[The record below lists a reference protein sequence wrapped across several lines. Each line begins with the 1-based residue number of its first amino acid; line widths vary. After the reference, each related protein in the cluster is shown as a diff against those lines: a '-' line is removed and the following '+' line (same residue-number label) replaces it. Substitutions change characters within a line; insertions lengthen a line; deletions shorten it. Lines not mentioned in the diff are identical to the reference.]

1 MNLIKRL
8 KNIRPGHIRG
18 AVCICL
24 IVAVACCALF
34 NKDSVISY
42 AFDGAS
48 ADAGYKYIAGERDAE
63 VVDSS
68 SEDSII
74 CNLDTYGDVS
84 SYVYGEE
91 ESATVGDLLS
101 YAQVDPSEG
110 DVVNYSLST
119 PLSAGMTV
127 SVQDVSYSI
136 QTVTESIPHGTVM
149 IPTIYGAQ
157 NDLFDDVAGSDG
169 TMSVQ
174 KAVKYVNGQVEEE
187 VIVSSTVI
195 SEPVDAVVYVDQ
207 SELLDLGDGAPVE
220 YVDKFEAE
228 LTAYTYNE
236 VGDSITASGEAARV
250 GYVAV
255 DRSVIPMH
263 SYLYIVTD
271 SGFVYGYCY
280 AKDVGGAVKG
290 NIIDIFLPSTE
301 DCIQFGRRSATCY
314 VVRYGS

>member
-1 MNLIKRL
+1 M
-8 KNIRPGHIRG
+8 
-18 AVCICL
+18 V
-24 IVAVACCALF
+24 
-34 NKDSVISY
+34 
-42 AFDGAS
+42 
-48 ADAGYKYIAGERDAE
+48 
-63 VVDSS
+63 
-68 SEDSII
+68 
-74 CNLDTYGDVS
+74 
-84 SYVYGEE
+84 YVY
-91 ESATVGDLLS
+91 
-101 YAQVDPSEG
+101 
-110 DVVNYSLST
+110 
-119 PLSAGMTV
+119 
-127 SVQDVSYSI
+127 
-136 QTVTESIPHGTVM
+136 
-149 IPTIYGAQ
+149 
-157 NDLFDDVAGSDG
+157 
-169 TMSVQ
+169 
-174 KAVKYVNGQVEEE
+174 
-187 VIVSSTVI
+187 
-195 SEPVDAVVYVDQ
+195 Q
-207 SELLDLGDGAPVE
+207 SELLDLGNGAPVE